1 MYDDDMFLA
10 VCEEFRAEHESKS
23 GEALLAR
30 YNEVLDR
37 MAALKGYARRSGAQD
52 DELARLNAEMT
63 VLHVAIADRR
73 VLVRSQ
79 LAAERAEKV
88 AEITRMAQDPA
99 NLERPE
105 GAGGARRW

>member
-1 MYDDDMFLA
+1 
-10 VCEEFRAEHESKS
+10 
-23 GEALLAR
+23 
-30 YNEVLDR
+30 

-79 LAAERAEKV
+79 LAAERAEKI

-105 GAGGARRW
+105 GAVGARRW